1 MFSHALAIPKTP
13 MWVGF
18 NSKIFLDESI
28 KQRVSYL
35 TTINLSPTNNA
46 AVKETMVQSL
56 KIAAECNDT
65 YIQVTYDLAIAKVAL
80 QIQSQSDEFKNIFVH
95 IGGFHV
101 MMAFFKAIGKFIDN
115 CGISNI
121 MIDTELL
128 ATGSTNING
137 FLNGKHFNRCKRIHP
152 IISLAY
158 SILHF
163 RQFLKQNNIEITAE
177 MKNYI
182 INFNNTK
189 SASAIIENNPLLDV
203 TEKYENYLTQTINGE
218 YGKTAQYYMIYVNL
232 VKYYLLFN
240 SSIRTANFSLFKYIL
255 PKISNLFFAL
265 NQPNY
270 ARWLVRYHNNLCKVD
285 ETHPGLRDLFEK
297 GSFGVKRTD
306 KDFSRQP
313 VDLTLEQTINLDA
326 ANKLTGI
333 LHLTNSEAARQK
345 WCKSH
350 SIRSTVI
357 SYVLQQAGL
366 SRNQDITAD
375 LKKSKMDKSVK
386 QLNNFIDGILR
397 NINPFDGDI
406 DKQKLFNISNGQ
418 AASTAIEDFLL
429 NIEISGNKLRETFIR
444 EYEEDANRF
453 ERPIKKIIY

>member
-137 FLNGKHFNRCKRIHP
+137 FLN
-152 IISLAY
+152 
-158 SILHF
+158 
-163 RQFLKQNNIEITAE
+163 
-177 MKNYI
+177 
-182 INFNNTK
+182 
-189 SASAIIENNPLLDV
+189 DV